1 MPLKT
6 LSTVLVLP
14 TIPGLAWIFLTIAL
28 ALHVLDEAVHDFLS
42 IYNPAARAVR
52 DRLPFLPLP
61 TFSFG
66 VWLGGLIGGLLLLTA
81 LSPFAFRR
89 AAWLRPLALFLSI
102 VMLVNAAAHFAGSL
116 FLGRVMPGTY
126 SAPVLLMAAL
136 CLLVSAARYWRVPV
150 SGRGEL

>member
-14 TIPGLAWIFLTIAL
+14 TIPGRAWIFLTIAL

-42 IYNPAARAVR
+42 IYNPAARALR

-66 VWLGGLIGGLLLLTA
+66 VWLGGLIGGGIGGALLE
-81 LSPFAFRR
+81 
-89 AAWLRPLALFLSI
+89 LARNRNGPT
-102 VMLVNAAAHFAGSL
+102 M
-116 FLGRVMPGTY
+116 
-126 SAPVLLMAAL
+126 
-136 CLLVSAARYWRVPV
+136 
-150 SGRGEL
+150 